1 MNQQRK
7 NGKTKHWCLILG
19 ASSGMGLATA
29 KKMSEKGYGLILVH
43 RDRKGELPRIHKAFE
58 ALKAGGCPVHHFNQD
73 AVLNTNR
80 LDLVEKLQQ
89 ILPKDEKIRTLVH
102 SIAKGNLK
110 PMNAEKEGLKN
121 ADFQLTIN
129 AMALSLYDWT
139 ISLLKANLLHSDSR
153 VISFTSE
160 GNTKVWAGYGA
171 VSAAKVTLEVVSRQ
185 MAVELAPHG
194 IKVNCIQAGVTDT
207 PSLRMIP
214 GSEQLLNNARKRNP
228 QGRLTQPEDVAN
240 VVYLLSTEEASWI
253 TGTVI
258 KVDGGESLR

>member
-1 MNQQRK
+1 MNKKVQD
-7 NGKTKHWCLILG
+7 GKQKQWCLILG

-29 KKMSEKGYGLILVH
+29 KKMSEKGFGLILVH
-43 RDRKGELPRIHKAFE
+43 RDRKSELARIHTEFDKI
-58 ALKAGGCPVHHFNQD
+58 KAGGCPIHHFNKD
-73 AVLNTNR
+73 AILDTNR

-89 ILPKDEKIRTLVH
+89 LLPKNEKIKTVVH

-110 PMNAEKEGLKN
+110 PMKADREGLGN
-121 ADFQLTIN
+121 ADFQLTLN

-139 ISLLKANLLHSDSR
+139 ISLLSANLLDTDSR
-153 VISFTSE
+153 VVSFTSE
-160 GNTKVWAGYGA
+160 GNAKVWTGSGA
-171 VSAAKVTLEVVSRQ
+171 VSAAKVTLEAISRQ

-214 GSEQLLNNARKRNP
+214 GSELLMENARKRNP

-240 VVYLLSTEEASWI
+240 VVYLLSTKEASWI